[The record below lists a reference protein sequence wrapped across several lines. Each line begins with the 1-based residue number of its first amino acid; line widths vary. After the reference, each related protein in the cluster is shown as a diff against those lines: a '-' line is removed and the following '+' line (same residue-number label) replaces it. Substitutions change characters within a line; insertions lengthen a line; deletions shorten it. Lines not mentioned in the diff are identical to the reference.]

1 MQVAMPSPEFAKQ
14 EDSTKHSSRMIFS
27 IAALTFCAAGVL
39 WLFSRNILSSDFLP
53 HQYCLAGDS
62 RLLWTFAI
70 TDLTIG
76 MSYLVIAGAIVWLLR
91 QAKGKLPF
99 AGIIWAFGAFI
110 TSCGATHFLEVIT
123 LWKPVYWLSAV
134 VKILT
139 AAASA
144 GTCFALIFYART
156 ILNFILEKSDI
167 ALLRGNERFRALVQA
182 APLAVIGADIEGQVT
197 SWNPS
202 AERIFGWKKEEV
214 LGRFAKSIPP
224 DKKEEVF
231 QLLARTVAGQVT
243 TGFESVR
250 ITREGERLPVSIST
264 APIYDETGK
273 LTGIMVTQ
281 EDIRERKRIERELE
295 EKSATLAAVTH
306 ALNVFLESGDWSRA
320 SQHLLSFALQQTQS
334 EYGFLGVVLEGP
346 VLRVLAHDG
355 FQWDERLA
363 RELYESKMKQYANE
377 GYFELVHEENLLGEV
392 INKGKTI
399 VCNELSGDPR
409 SKGVP
414 AGHPPVQ
421 AFLGVPIFK
430 GGDIVGLIAV
440 ANRPGGYA
448 GDELHSLE
456 TMSQA
461 TGVLYDNYRQSLQ
474 RVRLE
479 QEHANL
485 ESEFRQAQKMEV
497 LGRLAGGIAHDFNN
511 MLMVLTVSSELMQNH
526 LPQKSP
532 ATPYLEQIQ
541 RTTERAAAITKQL
554 LAFSRKQLIDVRPT
568 DFHEVLTDSEFLL
581 PRLLGSDVELTFQHE
596 ASRSWIRAD
605 AGQLEQVIANLAI
618 NARDAMPGGG
628 KLTISTHNSDSLPAD
643 ISRRAGGVHPTT
655 WLVLEVQDTGCGMDE
670 QTRNHIFEPFFTTKP
685 VGKGSGLGLS
695 TVYGIVH
702 QFEGYIDVESQRGVG
717 SCFRLFFPVC
727 EAAGAQ
733 RPRPVIAAEPRATEE
748 AQALTIVL
756 AEDETALRLP
766 LAEFLRIAGH
776 HVLDSHDPLD
786 VLEMARRHRGSI
798 DVLMTDIVMPGL
810 RGTDLARQLA
820 ELHPGIQVI
829 YMSGYAEGFP
839 ETQIP
844 PEATFLQKP
853 FRFATL
859 LEQLKLMQ
867 RKS

>member
-1 MQVAMPSPEFAKQ
+1 MPSPECAKQ
-14 EDSTKHSSRMIFS
+14 EDSTKFSSQKIYT
-27 IAALTFCAAGVL
+27 IAALTFCAVAAL
-39 WLFSRNILSSDFLP
+39 WLFSRHIFSTDFLP
-53 HQYCLAGDS
+53 HQYCLAGD
-62 RLLWTFAI
+62 RKLLWTFAV

-76 MSYLVIAGAIVWLLR
+76 VSYLVIAGAIVWLLR

-110 TSCGATHFLEVIT
+110 TSCGATHFLEVVT
-123 LWKPVYWLSAV
+123 LWKPVYWLSAM

-139 AAASA
+139 AVASA
-144 GTCFALIFYART
+144 GTCFVLIFYART
-156 ILNFILEKSDI
+156 ILNFALEKSDI

-182 APLAVIGADIEGQVT
+182 APMAVIGADIEGQVT

-224 DKKEEVF
+224 DKKEEVL
-231 QLLARTVAGQVT
+231 QLLARTRAGQVT
-243 TGFESVR
+243 TGFESIR

-281 EDIRERKRIERELE
+281 EDIRERKRIERELQ

-306 ALNVFLESGDWSRA
+306 ALNVFLESGDWSKA
-320 SQHLLSFALQQTQS
+320 SQHLLSFAMQQTQS

-355 FQWDERLA
+355 IRWDERLA
-363 RELYESKMKQYANE
+363 REPYESKMKQYANE
-377 GYFELVHEENLLGEV
+377 GYFELVHEGNLLGDV
-392 INKGKTI
+392 ISKGRTVI
-399 VCNELSGDPR
+399 CNELSSDPR

-414 AGHPPVQ
+414 AGHPPVH

-474 RVRLE
+474 RARLE
-479 QEHANL
+479 QERANL

-511 MLMVLTVSSELMQNH
+511 MLMVLTVSTELLQNN
-526 LPQKSP
+526 LPPRSP
-532 ATPYLEQIQ
+532 ATLYLEQIQ
-541 RTTERAAAITKQL
+541 RTTERATAITKQL

-568 DFHEVLTDSEFLL
+568 DLHEVLTDSEFML
-581 PRLLGSDVELTFQHE
+581 PRLLGSDVELTFRHE
-596 ASRSWIRAD
+596 AACSWIQAD

-628 KLTISTHNSDSLPAD
+628 KLTISTRNTASLPVD
-643 ISRRAGGVHPTT
+643 ISRRAGGVLPTE
-655 WLVLEVQDTGCGMDE
+655 WLVLEVRDTGCGMDE

-702 QFEGYIDVESQRGVG
+702 QFAGYIDVESQRGVG
-717 SCFRLFFPVC
+717 TCFQLYFPVC
-727 EAAGAQ
+727 EAAAAQ
-733 RPRPVIAAEPRATEE
+733 RASTAIASEPPAREE

-756 AEDETALRLP
+756 ADDETALRLP

-786 VLEMARRHRGSI
+786 ALEMARRHNGCI

-810 RGTDLARQLA
+810 RGTDLARQVA
-820 ELHPGIQVI
+820 ELHPGVQVI

-839 ETQIP
+839 EAQIP
-844 PEATFLQKP
+844 ADATFLQKP
-853 FRFATL
+853 FRFASL
-859 LEQLKLMQ
+859 LEQLKLIQ

>member
-1 MQVAMPSPEFAKQ
+1 MQVAMSIPEHAEQQEPAKLA
-14 EDSTKHSSRMIFS
+14 SRKIYT
-27 IAALTFCAAGVL
+27 IAAMTVCIGGIL
-39 WLFSRNILSSDFLP
+39 WLFWRTTFASNLLP
-53 HQYCLAGDS
+53 QQYGLAGD
-62 RLLWTFAI
+62 RKLLWTFAI
-70 TDLTIG
+70 ADLTIG
-76 MSYLVIAGAIVWLLR
+76 MLYLVIAGVILWVQR

-99 AGIIWAFGAFI
+99 RGIIWAFGAFT
-110 TSCGATHFLEVIT
+110 TSCGAAYFLEAVSF
-123 LWKPVYWLSAV
+123 WKPVYWFSAA

-139 AAASA
+139 AVASA
-144 GTCFALIFYART
+144 GTCCVLVFHART
-156 ILNFILEKSDI
+156 ILDFVLEKSDI

-182 APLAVIGADIEGQVT
+182 APMAVIGADIEGQVT

-214 LGRFAKSIPP
+214 LGGFAKSIPP
-224 DKKEEVF
+224 DKKEEVSE
-231 QLLARTVAGQVT
+231 LLARTKAGQVT
-243 TGFESVR
+243 MGFESMRV
-250 ITREGERLPVSIST
+250 TREGERLPVSIST
-264 APIYDETGK
+264 APIYDETGQ
-273 LTGIMVTQ
+273 LTGIMVAQ
-281 EDIRERKRIERELE
+281 EDIRERKRIERELQ
-295 EKSATLAAVTH
+295 EKSATLTAVTQ
-306 ALNVFLESGDWSRA
+306 ALNVFLDSGDWGAA

-334 EYGFLGVVLEGP
+334 EYGLMGVVLEGP

-355 FQWDERLA
+355 IRWDESLS
-363 RELYESKMKQYANE
+363 REPYESKRKQYVKE
-377 GYFELVHEENLLGEV
+377 GYFEVPHGKNLLGEV
-392 INKGKTI
+392 ISKGKTV
-399 VCNELSGDPR
+399 VCNELSGDSR

-414 AGHPPVQ
+414 PGHPPVH

-474 RVRLE
+474 RTRLE
-479 QEHANL
+479 QERANL

-511 MLMVLTVSSELMQNH
+511 MLMVLTVSSELLQNS
-526 LPQKSP
+526 LPRKSP
-532 ATPYLEQIQ
+532 ALPYLEQIQ
-541 RTTERAAAITKQL
+541 RTTERATAITKQL

-568 DFHEVLTDSEFLL
+568 DLHEVLTDSEFLL
-581 PRLLGSDVELTFQHE
+581 PRLLGSDVELTFRHE
-596 ASRSWIRAD
+596 AACSWIRAD

-628 KLTISTHNSDSLPAD
+628 KLTISTHNSDTLPTN
-643 ISRRAGGVHPTT
+643 ISRRGGELPTG
-655 WLVLEVQDTGCGMDE
+655 WLVLEVRDTGCGMDE

-685 VGKGSGLGLS
+685 AGKGSGLGLS

-702 QFEGYIDVESQRGVG
+702 QFAGYIDVESQRGVG
-717 SCFRLFFPVC
+717 TCFRLYFPVC

-733 RPRPVIAAEPRATEE
+733 RPRATSMAEPRAPEE
-748 AQALTIVL
+748 AQALTIAL
-756 AEDETALRLP
+756 ADDETPLRLP

-786 VLEMARRHRGSI
+786 VLEMARRHKGGI
-798 DVLMTDIVMPGL
+798 DVLLTDIVMPGL
-810 RGTDLARQLA
+810 RGTELARQLA

-844 PEATFLQKP
+844 EGATFLQKP

-859 LEQLKLMQ
+859 LEQLKLIQ

>member
-1 MQVAMPSPEFAKQ
+1 MPSPEHPKQ
-14 EDSTKHSSRMIFS
+14 EDSPKFSSQKIYT
-27 IAALTFCAAGVL
+27 IAVLTFCAAGVL
-39 WLFSRNILSSDFLP
+39 WMFSQSIFASDFLP
-53 HQYCLAGDS
+53 HQYCLAGN
-62 RLLWTFAI
+62 RKLLWTFAV

-76 MSYLVIAGAIVWLLR
+76 VSYLVIAGAIVWLLR

-99 AGIIWAFGAFI
+99 AGIMWAFGVFI
-110 TSCGATHFLEVIT
+110 TSCGATHFLDVVT
-123 LWKPVYWLSAV
+123 LWKPVYGLFAV

-139 AAASA
+139 AVASA
-144 GTCFALIFYART
+144 GTCFVLIFCART
-156 ILNFILEKSDI
+156 ILNFALEKSDI

-182 APLAVIGADIEGQVT
+182 APMAVIGADIEGLVT
-197 SWNPS
+197 TWNPS

-214 LGRFAKSIPP
+214 LGKFAKSIPP
-224 DKKEEVF
+224 DKKEEVL
-231 QLLARTVAGQVT
+231 QLLARTRAGQVT
-243 TGFESVR
+243 TGFESIRV
-250 ITREGERLPVSIST
+250 TRDGERLPVSIST
-264 APIYDETGK
+264 APIYDETGR
-273 LTGIMVTQ
+273 LAGIMVTQ
-281 EDIRERKRIERELE
+281 EDIRERKRIERELQ

-306 ALNVFLESGDWSRA
+306 ALNVFLESGDWSTA
-320 SQHLLSFALQQTQS
+320 SQHLLSFALRETQS

-346 VLRVLAHDG
+346 VLRVLAHG
-355 FQWDERLA
+355 GIQWDERLSG
-363 RELYESKMKQYANE
+363 EPYESMKKQYLNE
-377 GYFELVHEENLLGEV
+377 GYFEVSHGENLLGEV

-414 AGHPPVQ
+414 AGHPPLH

-448 GDELHSLE
+448 GDELLPLE

-474 RVRLE
+474 RARLE
-479 QEHANL
+479 RERANL

-511 MLMVLTVSSELMQNH
+511 MLMVLTVSSELLQNY
-526 LPQKSP
+526 LPPKSP
-532 ATPYLEQIQ
+532 ATPYLDQIQ
-541 RTTERAAAITKQL
+541 RTTERATAITKQL
-554 LAFSRKQLIDVRPT
+554 LAFSRKQLIEVRPT
-568 DFHEVLTDSEFLL
+568 DLHEVLTESEFML

-596 ASRSWIRAD
+596 ASCSWIRAD

-628 KLTISTHNSDSLPAD
+628 KLTISTRNSDTLPAD
-643 ISRRAGGVHPTT
+643 ISWRPGGVHPTS
-655 WLVLEVQDTGCGMDE
+655 WLVLEVRDTGCGMDE
-670 QTRNHIFEPFFTTKP
+670 QTRNHIFEPFFTTKQ

-695 TVYGIVH
+695 TVYGVVH
-702 QFEGYIDVESQRGVG
+702 QFEGYIDVESQRGAG
-717 SCFRLFFPVC
+717 TCFRLYFPVC

-733 RPRPVIAAEPRATEE
+733 KPSVAIAAEPRATEE

-756 AEDETALRLP
+756 ADDETALRIP

-786 VLEMARRHRGSI
+786 VLEMARRHNGCI
-798 DVLMTDIVMPGL
+798 DVLLTDIVMPGL
-810 RGTDLARQLA
+810 RGTELARQVA

-859 LEQLKLMQ
+859 LEQLKLIQ

>member
-1 MQVAMPSPEFAKQ
+1 
-14 EDSTKHSSRMIFS
+14 
-27 IAALTFCAAGVL
+27 
-39 WLFSRNILSSDFLP
+39 LP

-76 MSYLVIAGAIVWLLR
+76 MSYLVIAGTIAWLLR

-99 AGIIWAFGAFI
+99 AGSMWAFGAFI
-110 TSCGATHFLEVIT
+110 TRCGATHFLEVIT

-355 FQWDERLA
+355 IRWDERLA

-377 GYFELVHEENLLGEV
+377 GYFELVHELEVSLIRVLL
-392 INKGKTI
+392 
-399 VCNELSGDPR
+399 
-409 SKGVP
+409 
-414 AGHPPVQ
+414 H
-421 AFLGVPIFK
+421 
-430 GGDIVGLIAV
+430 
-440 ANRPGGYA
+440 
-448 GDELHSLE
+448 
-456 TMSQA
+456 
-461 TGVLYDNYRQSLQ
+461 
-474 RVRLE
+474 
-479 QEHANL
+479 
-485 ESEFRQAQKMEV
+485 
-497 LGRLAGGIAHDFNN
+497 
-511 MLMVLTVSSELMQNH
+511 
-526 LPQKSP
+526 
-532 ATPYLEQIQ
+532 
-541 RTTERAAAITKQL
+541 
-554 LAFSRKQLIDVRPT
+554 LAFVKLARESFIPPDPVVRQNT
-568 DFHEVLTDSEFLL
+568 
-581 PRLLGSDVELTFQHE
+581 QH
-596 ASRSWIRAD
+596 
-605 AGQLEQVIANLAI
+605 
-618 NARDAMPGGG
+618 
-628 KLTISTHNSDSLPAD
+628 
-643 ISRRAGGVHPTT
+643 
-655 WLVLEVQDTGCGMDE
+655 
-670 QTRNHIFEPFFTTKP
+670 
-685 VGKGSGLGLS
+685 
-695 TVYGIVH
+695 
-702 QFEGYIDVESQRGVG
+702 
-717 SCFRLFFPVC
+717 
-727 EAAGAQ
+727 
-733 RPRPVIAAEPRATEE
+733 RPLQHHTQKAVF
-748 AQALTIVL
+748 
-756 AEDETALRLP
+756 ALRLLQRKGKKV
-766 LAEFLRIAGH
+766 LAGPAPVTAFQKHVERMRDRGQRRGFLFQ
-776 HVLDSHDPLD
+776 LPFDSLTFAD
-786 VLEMARRHRGSI
+786 VLLGDH
-798 DVLMTDIVMPGL
+798 
-810 RGTDLARQLA
+810 
-820 ELHPGIQVI
+820 
-829 YMSGYAEGFP
+829 
-839 ETQIP
+839 
-844 PEATFLQKP
+844 
-853 FRFATL
+853 
-859 LEQLKLMQ
+859 
-867 RKS
+867 

>member
-1 MQVAMPSPEFAKQ
+1 MWIVMRSPELAKQ
-14 EDSTKHSSRMIFS
+14 EDATKYSARKIFA

-39 WLFSRNILSSDFLP
+39 WLFSRNIFSSDFLP
-53 HQYCLAGDS
+53 HQYCLAGD
-62 RLLWTFAI
+62 RKLLWTFAI

-76 MSYLVIAGAIVWLLR
+76 MSYLVIAGAILWLLR

-99 AGIIWAFGAFI
+99 AGIIWAFGTFI
-110 TSCGATHFLEVIT
+110 TSCGATHFLEVVT

-134 VKILT
+134 VNVLT
-139 AAASA
+139 GVASA
-144 GTCFALIFYART
+144 GTCFVLVFYART
-156 ILNFILEKSDI
+156 ILNFILEKSDM
-167 ALLRGNERFRALVQA
+167 ALLRGNERFRALVQS
-182 APLAVIGADIEGQVT
+182 APLAVIGADIEGKVT

-214 LGRFAKSIPP
+214 LGEIAKSIPP
-224 DKKEEVF
+224 DKQEERL
-231 QLLARTVAGQVT
+231 QLLARTKAGQVT

-250 ITREGERLPVSIST
+250 ITRAGERLPVSIST
-264 APIYDETGK
+264 APIYDENGELK
-273 LTGIMVTQ
+273 GIMVTQ
-281 EDIRERKRIERELE
+281 EDIRERKRIERELQ
-295 EKSATLAAVTH
+295 EKSATLAAVTQ
-306 ALNVFLESGDWSRA
+306 ALNVFLETGDWSTA
-320 SQHLLSFALQQTQS
+320 SQHLLSFALRETQS

-355 FQWDERLA
+355 IQWDEGLS
-363 RELYESKMKQYANE
+363 REPYESKKRQYVKE
-377 GYFELVHEENLLGEV
+377 GYFEVPHGENLLGEV
-392 INKGKTI
+392 ISKGKTI

-409 SKGVP
+409 SRGVP
-414 AGHPPVQ
+414 AGHPPVH

-430 GGDIVGLIAV
+430 GGDVVGLIAV

-448 GDELHSLE
+448 GDELLSLE

-474 RVRLE
+474 RSRLE
-479 QEHANL
+479 QERANL

-511 MLMVLTVSSELMQNH
+511 MLMVLTVSSELLQTN
-526 LPQKSP
+526 LPPRSP
-532 ATPYLEQIQ
+532 AVRYLDQIQ
-541 RTTERAAAITKQL
+541 RTTERATAITKQL

-568 DFHEVLTDSEFLL
+568 DLHEVLTNSEFML
-581 PRLLGSDVELTFQHE
+581 PRLLGSDVELTFRHE
-596 ASRSWIRAD
+596 AACSWIRAD

-628 KLTISTHNSDSLPAD
+628 KLMISTHNSDSLPAGT
-643 ISRRAGGVHPTT
+643 SRRAGGVHPTA
-655 WLVLEVQDTGCGMDE
+655 WVVLEVRDTGYGMDE
-670 QTRNHIFEPFFTTKP
+670 ATRNHIFEPFFTTKP
-685 VGKGSGLGLS
+685 PGKGSGLGLS
-695 TVYGIVH
+695 TVYGVVH

-717 SCFRLFFPVC
+717 TCFQLFFPVC
-727 EAAGAQ
+727 EAAEAQ
-733 RPRPVIAAEPRATEE
+733 RPKPMIAAEPRATEE

-756 AEDETALRLP
+756 ADDETALRVP

-776 HVLDSHDPLD
+776 HVLDSHNPLD
-786 VLEMARRHRGSI
+786 ALEMVRRHSGCI
-798 DVLMTDIVMPGL
+798 DVLLTDIVMPGL
-810 RGTDLARQLA
+810 RGTDLARQVA

-859 LEQLKLMQ
+859 LEQLKLIQ